1 MLYFLDNKF
10 IMKNSS
16 FYRFF
21 IISFIIFFSCDK
33 SKRNYN
39 DLEITIEKKK
49 IDSLNFRA
57 KVIVKDKSKLKSND
71 KVYILINNEAKLDST
86 IRNIKEKF
94 LNKKEVLN

>member
-1 MLYFLDNKF
+1 M
-10 IMKNSS
+10 
-16 FYRFF
+16 
-21 IISFIIFFSCDK
+21 IFFSCGK

-57 KVIVKDKSKLKSND
+57 KVIVRDKSQLKSND

>member
-1 MLYFLDNKF
+1 
-10 IMKNSS
+10 MKDSS
-16 FYRFF
+16 FYPFF

-39 DLEITIEKKK
+39 DLEISIEKKK
-49 IDSLNFRA
+49 IDSINFKA
-57 KVIVKDKSKLKSND
+57 KVIVKDKSQLKSNE

-94 LNKKEVLN
+94 LNKNED

>member
-1 MLYFLDNKF
+1 
-10 IMKNSS
+10 MKDTS
-16 FYRFF
+16 FYPFF

-57 KVIVKDKSKLKSND
+57 KVIVTDKSQLKSND

-86 IRNIKEKF
+86 IRNIKEKL

>member
-1 MLYFLDNKF
+1 
-10 IMKNSS
+10 MKNSS
-16 FYRFF
+16 FYPFF
-21 IISFIIFFSCDK
+21 IIYFIIFFSCDN

-57 KVIVKDKSKLKSND
+57 KVIVRDKSQLKSND

-86 IRNIKEKF
+86 IRKIKEKF
-94 LNKKEVLN
+94 LNKKEDLN

>member
-1 MLYFLDNKF
+1 
-10 IMKNSS
+10 MKVSS
-16 FYRFF
+16 FHPFF
-21 IISFIIFFSCDK
+21 IIAFIIFFSCDK

-49 IDSLNFRA
+49 IDSINFRA
-57 KVIVKDKSKLKSND
+57 KVIVKDKSQLKSND

-94 LNKKEVLN
+94 LNKKEGLN

>member
-1 MLYFLDNKF
+1 
-10 IMKNSS
+10 MKDSS
-16 FYRFF
+16 FYPFF

-57 KVIVKDKSKLKSND
+57 KVIVKDKSQLNSND
-71 KVYILINNEAKLDST
+71 KIYILINNEAKLDST
-86 IRNIKEKF
+86 LRNIKERF

>member
-1 MLYFLDNKF
+1 
-10 IMKNSS
+10 MKDSS
-16 FYRFF
+16 FYPFF

-49 IDSLNFRA
+49 IDSINFRA
-57 KVIVKDKSKLKSND
+57 KVIVKDKSQLKSND

>member
-1 MLYFLDNKF
+1 MLYLIDNKY
-10 IMKNSS
+10 IMKVSS
-16 FYRFF
+16 FYPFF
-21 IISFIIFFSCDK
+21 IICFYDFFSCNK

-57 KVIVKDKSKLKSND
+57 KVIVKDKSQLKSND

>member
-1 MLYFLDNKF
+1 
-10 IMKNSS
+10 MKISS
-16 FYRFF
+16 IYPFF

-49 IDSLNFRA
+49 IDSINYRA
-57 KVIVKDKSKLKSND
+57 KVIIKDKSQLKSND

-94 LNKKEVLN
+94 LNKKEDLN

>member
-1 MLYFLDNKF
+1 
-10 IMKNSS
+10 MKDTS
-16 FYRFF
+16 FYPFF

-57 KVIVKDKSKLKSND
+57 KVIVKDKSQLNSND
-71 KVYILINNEAKLDST
+71 KIYILINNEAKLDST
-86 IRNIKEKF
+86 IRNIKERL

>member
-1 MLYFLDNKF
+1 
-10 IMKNSS
+10 MKNTSL
-16 FYRFF
+16 YPFF
-21 IISFIIFFSCDK
+21 IISYIIFFSCDK
-33 SKRNYN
+33 SKGNYN

-57 KVIVKDKSKLKSND
+57 KVIVRDKSQLKSND

>member
-1 MLYFLDNKF
+1 
-10 IMKNSS
+10 MKNSS
-16 FYRFF
+16 FYPFF

-57 KVIVKDKSKLKSND
+57 KVIVKDKSQLNSND
-71 KVYILINNEAKLDST
+71 KIYILINNEAKLDST
-86 IRNIKEKF
+86 IRNIKERF

>member
-1 MLYFLDNKF
+1 
-10 IMKNSS
+10 MKDTS
-16 FYRFF
+16 FYPFF
-21 IISFIIFFSCDK
+21 IVSFIIFFSCDK

-57 KVIVKDKSKLKSND
+57 KVIVKDKSQLNSND
-71 KVYILINNEAKLDST
+71 KIYILINNEAKLDST
-86 IRNIKEKF
+86 IRNIKERL

>member
-1 MLYFLDNKF
+1 
-10 IMKNSS
+10 MKVSS
-16 FYRFF
+16 FHPFF
-21 IISFIIFFSCDK
+21 IIAFIIFFSCNK

-49 IDSLNFRA
+49 IDSINFKA
-57 KVIVKDKSKLKSND
+57 KVIVKDKSQLKSNE

-86 IRNIKEKF
+86 IRNIKERF

>member
-1 MLYFLDNKF
+1 
-10 IMKNSS
+10 MKDTS
-16 FYRFF
+16 FYPFF

-57 KVIVKDKSKLKSND
+57 KVIVKDKSQLNSNE
-71 KVYILINNEAKLDST
+71 KIYILINNEAKLDST
-86 IRNIKEKF
+86 IRNIKERL

>member
-1 MLYFLDNKF
+1 
-10 IMKNSS
+10 MKDTS
-16 FYRFF
+16 FYPFF
-21 IISFIIFFSCDK
+21 IVSFIIFFSCDK

-49 IDSLNFRA
+49 IDSINFKA
-57 KVIVKDKSKLKSND
+57 KVIVKDKSQLKSNE

-94 LNKKEVLN
+94 LNKKEDLN

>member
-1 MLYFLDNKF
+1 
-10 IMKNSS
+10 MKDSS
-16 FYRFF
+16 FYPFF
-21 IISFIIFFSCDK
+21 IISFIIFFSCNK

-57 KVIVKDKSKLKSND
+57 KVIVKDKSQLNSND
-71 KVYILINNEAKLDST
+71 KIYILINNEAKLDST
-86 IRNIKEKF
+86 IRNIKERL

>member
-1 MLYFLDNKF
+1 
-10 IMKNSS
+10 MKDSS
-16 FYRFF
+16 FYPFF

-39 DLEITIEKKK
+39 DLEISIEKKK
-49 IDSLNFRA
+49 IDSINFKA
-57 KVIVKDKSKLKSND
+57 KVIVKDISQLKSNE

-94 LNKKEVLN
+94 LNKKEDLN

>member
-1 MLYFLDNKF
+1 
-10 IMKNSS
+10 MKNSS
-16 FYRFF
+16 FYPFF
-21 IISFIIFFSCDK
+21 IIYFIIFFSCDK

-57 KVIVKDKSKLKSND
+57 KVIVRDKSQLKSND
-71 KVYILINNEAKLDST
+71 KVYILINNEEKLDST

-94 LNKKEVLN
+94 LNKKEDLN

>member
-1 MLYFLDNKF
+1 
-10 IMKNSS
+10 MKDTS
-16 FYRFF
+16 FYPFF

-33 SKRNYN
+33 SKRNDN

-49 IDSLNFRA
+49 IDSINFKA
-57 KVIVKDKSKLKSND
+57 KVIVKDKSQLKSNE

>member
-1 MLYFLDNKF
+1 MDNKF

-16 FYRFF
+16 FYPFF
-21 IISFIIFFSCDK
+21 IISSIFFFSCDK

-57 KVIVKDKSKLKSND
+57 KVIVKDKSQLKSND

-94 LNKKEVLN
+94 LNKKEDLN

>member
-1 MLYFLDNKF
+1 
-10 IMKNSS
+10 MKVSS
-16 FYRFF
+16 FYPFF
-21 IISFIIFFSCDK
+21 IIAFIIFFSCDK

-49 IDSLNFRA
+49 IDSINFKA
-57 KVIVKDKSKLKSND
+57 KVIVKDKSQLKSND

-94 LNKKEVLN
+94 LNKKEGLN

>member
-1 MLYFLDNKF
+1 
-10 IMKNSS
+10 MKVSS
-16 FYRFF
+16 FHPFF
-21 IISFIIFFSCDK
+21 IIAFIIFFSCDK

-57 KVIVKDKSKLKSND
+57 KVIVKDKSQLNSND
-71 KVYILINNEAKLDST
+71 KIYILINNEAKLDST
-86 IRNIKEKF
+86 IRNIKERF

>member
-1 MLYFLDNKF
+1 
-10 IMKNSS
+10 MKDTS
-16 FYRFF
+16 FYPFF

-57 KVIVKDKSKLKSND
+57 KVIVRDKSQLKSND

-86 IRNIKEKF
+86 IRNIKERL